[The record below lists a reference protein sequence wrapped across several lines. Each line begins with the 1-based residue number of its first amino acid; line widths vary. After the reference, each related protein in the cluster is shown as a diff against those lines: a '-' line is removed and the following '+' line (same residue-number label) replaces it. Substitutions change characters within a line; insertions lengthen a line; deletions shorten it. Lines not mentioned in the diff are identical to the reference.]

1 MQRRDFMRSGAMLSA
16 GLALPRLLSAQAA
29 TPLARR
35 SRISLAPWAIGV
47 SGSPGDLLDRAQ
59 ATGFEALSLSPDS
72 VEALGKPR
80 LHRLRDQAAE
90 QGLAWGCSTLP
101 VEFRA
106 SEDRFRADLKQLP
119 ARAEALR
126 ELGFTRIGTWIM
138 PCHSTLDY
146 LANFELHT
154 DRLRQVATVLDDFG
168 LRFGLEYVAPKTL
181 RDSQRYDF
189 VSSGAQLR
197 ALIDAIGRSNIGV
210 VLDSFH
216 WYCAEEDAAELRNWR
231 NEDIVAVDLNDA
243 CAHFGPQEQIDG
255 IRELPGATGKID
267 LAVFCGVLQEL
278 GYDGPVRAEPFSDT
292 LSAMDDDLAMRATV
306 AALKKSLDG

>member
-1 MQRRDFMRSGAMLSA
+1 MQRRDFMRSGAALTA
-16 GLALPRLLSAQAA
+16 GLALPHLLSAQTA
-29 TPLARR
+29 TPPARQ
-35 SRISLAPWAIGV
+35 SRISLAPWSIGV
-47 SGSPGDLLDRAQ
+47 GGSPAELLAQ
-59 ATGFEALSLSPDS
+59 AQAVGFEALSVSPGS

-80 LHRLRDQAAE
+80 LYRLRDQAAE
-90 QGLAWGCSTLP
+90 MGLTWGCSTLP

-106 SEDRFRADLKQLP
+106 TEARFRSDLEQLP
-119 ARAEALR
+119 GRAEALQ

-138 PCHSTLDY
+138 PCHPSLDY
-146 LANFELHT
+146 RANFALHT
-154 DRLRQVATVLDDFG
+154 DRLQQIATVLDEYG

-197 ALIDAIGRSNIGV
+197 ALIDAIDRPNVGV
-210 VLDSFH
+210 ILDSFH
-216 WYCAEEDAAELRNWR
+216 WYCAEEDADELRNWR

-267 LAVFCGVLQEL
+267 LGAFCSVLREL
-278 GYDGPVRAEPFSDT
+278 AYDGPVRAEPFSDT
-292 LSAMDDDLAMRATV
+292 LSAMDDDLALRATV
-306 AALKKSLDG
+306 AALRKTLDG